1 MRLPRTR
8 WRACAMACALLG
20 SSLGACRGREQERA
34 SGDRTCPQG
43 GVLDVA
49 WLPGTV
55 THWRADVE
63 RLARQHGLDP
73 DLVAIVVL
81 VESGGGP
88 HARSGTGALG
98 LMQILPLTGR
108 HIARER
114 VLGGHSDERLLEAG
128 YNLDLGSW
136 YLARQTAA
144 FAADDE
150 ARTVER
156 AAAAYN
162 GGPGRLGHY
171 LRGEGTLSAETE
183 RYVGWVGGMWRERHQ
198 PRSPTFEAWWQAGGW
213 RLVRKAEK
221 ELGLDAAD

>member
-8 WRACAMACALLG
+8 RRACALACALMALG
-20 SSLGACRGREQERA
+20 LGACRGREQERA
-34 SGDRTCPQG
+34 PERRASPES
-43 GVLDVA
+43 GVLDVP

-55 THWRADVE
+55 THWRAEVE

-108 HIARER
+108 YIAHER
-114 VLGGHSDERLLEAG
+114 VLAGHSNERLLDSS
-128 YNLDLGSW
+128 YNLDFGSW
-136 YLARQTAA
+136 YLARQAAA

-150 ARTVER
+150 TRTVER

-171 LRGEGTLSAETE
+171 LRGDGTLSAETE
-183 RYVGWVGGMWRERHQ
+183 RYVGWVGGMWRERHEA
-198 PRSPTFEAWWQAGGW
+198 RSPTFVAWWQAGGW
-213 RLVRKAEK
+213 RLVRRAEAD
-221 ELGLDAAD
+221 LGLGAAD

>member
-8 WRACAMACALLG
+8 RRACAIACALLALG
-20 SSLGACRGREQERA
+20 LGACRDREQQRA
-34 SGDRTCPQG
+34 TDHRACLQSGE
-43 GVLDVA
+43 LDVG

-55 THWRADVE
+55 THWRAEIE

-108 HIARER
+108 HIAHER
-114 VLGGHSDERLLEAG
+114 VLGGHSDERLLESS

-150 ARTVER
+150 TRTVER

-162 GGPGRLGHY
+162 GGPSRLGRH

-183 RYVGWVGGMWRERHQ
+183 RYVGWVGGMWRERHE

-213 RLVRKAEK
+213 RLVRKAEAD
-221 ELGLDAAD
+221 LGLDVAD